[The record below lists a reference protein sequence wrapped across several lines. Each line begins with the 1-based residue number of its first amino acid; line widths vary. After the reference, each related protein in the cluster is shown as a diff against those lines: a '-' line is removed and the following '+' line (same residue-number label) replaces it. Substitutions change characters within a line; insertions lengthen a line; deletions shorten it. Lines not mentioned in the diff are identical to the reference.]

1 MTFLG
6 MANLPVITG
15 LGGINAAGR
24 SSGNHSYRRMIF
36 DCLSETEKLETQAAL
51 AALTGKLSKQD
62 GQWVDD
68 SKNIVD
74 ANTYLKS
81 ISQNLLSGTLIR
93 KLENNLFDPQRV
105 HYHSRMNVSPKRE
118 TGLNFD
124 LLRKQIPATKPPGW
138 KIEDHPTDPDKV
150 IVNTKDNF
158 DILIDQFDTTKV
170 NSAGQLPSGFNPALF
185 YQSRNHPRTLQMT
198 VYAASDA
205 INSIGIDWSE
215 IQQNV
220 HPDQIGVYAGSAMGQ
235 LDYNGFGG
243 LLQARILG
251 KKVTAKQMPLGY
263 AEMPGDFIN
272 AYLLGNLG
280 SNGTNVAACAT
291 FLYNLRQAVKDIQSG
306 SHRVVL
312 VGTTET
318 PIFPESIDGFN
329 TMNALADDASL
340 RKLDGLASNQRP
352 NYRRAC
358 RPFANNS
365 GFTLA
370 ESAQFVVLFDDE
382 LALKLGANILGAAN
396 EVYIAADGHKKSITG
411 PGLGNYLSMAKAVA
425 ATKNVIGKE
434 ALKNRT
440 FVQAHGTGTPQNRT
454 TESHILSQIA
464 GIFGIE
470 NWPIV
475 AVKSYLGHSIASSAG
490 DQLAATLGSFAHG
503 ILPGILTIDEIA
515 QDVTQENLDFL
526 LAHKELP
533 LNSIDATIINSK
545 GFGGNNASA
554 SILAPHIVE
563 RMLEKRH
570 GATALKDYKKRNQQ
584 VADKT
589 AAYDQAMIEGRNNT
603 IYKFDHNVLDNESL
617 EMNESKISINEIE
630 PSISLEFESSYADM
644 CK

>member
-1 MTFLG
+1 MTR
-6 MANLPVITG
+6 LPIIAG
-15 LGGINAAGR
+15 FGGINTAGR
-24 SSGNHSYRRMIF
+24 SSGHHGYRRMVIEA
-36 DCLSETEKLETQAAL
+36 LSREKALETRAAI
-51 AALTGKLSKQD
+51 AALTGKLKRKNE
-62 GQWVDD
+62 GWVD
-68 SKNIVD
+68 NEGNAVD
-74 ANTYLKS
+74 LASYITA
-81 ISQNLLSGTLIR
+81 ISGELDQNTLIR
-93 KLENNLFDPQRV
+93 ELEDNLFDPNQLNYHCRANLAGTNGRGIEFELKKKQLPTPLPAGWSIKSDTPDDPNKVRV
-105 HYHSRMNVSPKRE
+105 NIEQSFEV
-118 TGLNFD
+118 
-124 LLRKQIPATKPPGW
+124 LLECFRK
-138 KIEDHPTDPDKV
+138 TD
-150 IVNTKDNF
+150 
-158 DILIDQFDTTKV
+158 V
-170 NSAGQLPSGFNPALF
+170 NSAGQLPTGFKPELL
-185 YQSRNHPRTLQMT
+185 YQARNHPRALQLT

-205 INSIGIDWSE
+205 INSLGMDWE
-215 IQQNV
+215 IIRQHV
-220 HPDQIGVYAGSAMGQ
+220 PPDQIGVYAGSAMGQ

-243 LLQARILG
+243 LLQARLLG
-251 KKVTAKQMPLGY
+251 KKVTSKQMPLGY
-263 AEMPGDFIN
+263 AEMPADFIN

-280 SNGTNVAACAT
+280 TNGTNVAACAT

-340 RKLDGLASNQRP
+340 RKLDGLAPNQCP

-382 LALKLGANILGAAN
+382 LALNLGANILGAAN

-425 ATKNVIGKE
+425 ATKNVIGKK

-470 NWPIV
+470 NWPIA

-515 QDVTQENLDFL
+515 EDVTQENLDFL
-526 LAHKELP
+526 LAHRELP

-563 RMLEKRH
+563 KMLEKRH
-570 GATALKDYKKRNQQ
+570 GANALKDYKKRNEQ
-584 VADKT
+584 VVDKM

-630 PSISLEFESSYADM
+630 PPISLEFESSYADM
-644 CK
+644 CE

>member
-1 MTFLG
+1 MTR
-6 MANLPVITG
+6 LPIIAG
-15 LGGINAAGR
+15 FGGINTAGR
-24 SSGNHSYRRMIF
+24 SSGHHGYRRMVIEA
-36 DCLSETEKLETQAAL
+36 LSKEKALETRAAI
-51 AALTGKLSKQD
+51 AALTGKLKRKNE
-62 GQWVDD
+62 GWVD
-68 SKNIVD
+68 NEGNTVD
-74 ANTYLKS
+74 LASYINA
-81 ISQNLLSGTLIR
+81 ISGELDQNTLIR
-93 KLENNLFDPQRV
+93 ELEDNLFDPNQLNYHCRANLASTNGRGIEFELKKKQLPTPLPAGWSIKSDTPDDPNKVRV
-105 HYHSRMNVSPKRE
+105 NIEQSFEV
-118 TGLNFD
+118 
-124 LLRKQIPATKPPGW
+124 LLECFRK
-138 KIEDHPTDPDKV
+138 TD
-150 IVNTKDNF
+150 
-158 DILIDQFDTTKV
+158 V
-170 NSAGQLPSGFNPALF
+170 NSAGQLPTGFKPELL
-185 YQSRNHPRTLQMT
+185 YQARNHPRALQLT

-205 INSIGIDWSE
+205 INSLGMDWE
-215 IQQNV
+215 IIRQHV
-220 HPDQIGVYAGSAMGQ
+220 PPDQIGVYAGSAMGQ

-243 LLQARILG
+243 LLQARLLG
-251 KKVTAKQMPLGY
+251 KKVTSKQMPLGY
-263 AEMPGDFIN
+263 AEMPADFIN

-280 SNGTNVAACAT
+280 TNGTNVAACAT

-425 ATKNVIGKE
+425 ATKNVIGRD

-470 NWPIV
+470 NWPIA

-526 LAHKELP
+526 LAHRELP
-533 LNSIDATIINSK
+533 LNSIDAAIINSK

-563 RMLEKRH
+563 KMLEKRH

>member
-1 MTFLG
+1 MIR
-6 MANLPVITG
+6 LPIIAG
-15 LGGINAAGR
+15 FGGINTAGR
-24 SSGNHSYRRMIF
+24 SSGHHGYRRMVIEA
-36 DCLSETEKLETQAAL
+36 LSKEKALETRAAI
-51 AALTGKLSKQD
+51 AALTGKLKRKSE
-62 GQWVDD
+62 GWVD
-68 SKNIVD
+68 NEGNAVD
-74 ANTYLKS
+74 LASYITA
-81 ISQNLLSGTLIR
+81 ISGELDQNTLIR
-93 KLENNLFDPQRV
+93 ELEDNLFDPNQLNYHCRANLASTNDRGIEFELKKKQLPTPLPAGWSIKSDTPDDPNKVRV
-105 HYHSRMNVSPKRE
+105 NIEQSFEV
-118 TGLNFD
+118 
-124 LLRKQIPATKPPGW
+124 LLECFRK
-138 KIEDHPTDPDKV
+138 TD
-150 IVNTKDNF
+150 
-158 DILIDQFDTTKV
+158 V
-170 NSAGQLPSGFNPALF
+170 NSAGQLPTGFKPELL
-185 YQSRNHPRTLQMT
+185 YQARNHPRALQLT

-205 INSIGIDWSE
+205 INSLGMDWE
-215 IQQNV
+215 IIRQHV
-220 HPDQIGVYAGSAMGQ
+220 PPDQIGVYAGSAMGQ

-243 LLQARILG
+243 LLQARLLG
-251 KKVTAKQMPLGY
+251 KKVTSKQMPLGY
-263 AEMPGDFIN
+263 AEMPSDFIN

-280 SNGTNVAACAT
+280 TNGTNVAACAT

-340 RKLDGLASNQRP
+340 RKLDGLAPNQRP

-425 ATKNVIGKE
+425 ATKNVIGRD

-515 QDVTQENLDFL
+515 EDVTQENLDFL
-526 LAHKELP
+526 LAHRELP

-563 RMLEKRH
+563 KMLEKRH
-570 GATALKDYKKRNQQ
+570 GANALKDYKKRNEQ
-584 VADKT
+584 VVDKM

-603 IYKFDHNVLDNESL
+603 IYKFDHNVLGNESL

-630 PSISLEFESSYADM
+630 PPISLEFESSYADM
-644 CK
+644 CE